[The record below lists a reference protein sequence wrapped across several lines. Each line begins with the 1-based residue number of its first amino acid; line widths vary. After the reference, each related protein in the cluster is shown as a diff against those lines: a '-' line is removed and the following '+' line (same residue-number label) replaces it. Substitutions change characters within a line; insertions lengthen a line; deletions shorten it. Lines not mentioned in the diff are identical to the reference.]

1 MPFSHIFASAL
12 TQALL
17 DSLWQDALLGLL
29 AALLLGGIRHR
40 SAALKHAVGMV
51 FLLAMAVLPLLTLV
65 SLMSAGSV
73 SASTGLTSF
82 APQGGSLFE
91 MMSPGAHL
99 IAAPAWLPWL
109 WFSGVAVML
118 MRLIGGGLM
127 VRQLNRQSF
136 TPLAPAWQARVDALR
151 HAMGIHREVAVRLLQ
166 GLGLPCSAGAW
177 RAVIWLPISMLTQLA
192 PDQIEALLAHELA
205 HVRRLD
211 WIWNGAQRVIEALL
225 FYHPAVWWLSRR
237 IRQERENACDDL
249 AVAACGDAIV
259 LAEALANLEKLRT
272 PAHVFTLSADGGS
285 LMQRVTRLISP
296 HTPARLGWNV
306 PVAMLAVLFS
316 GALVAAQTAPAVNHV
331 LAGTTPTVVSSKST
345 IENSFGTNGLFLGG
359 WRAYNESVSPQGG
372 VTESYTV
379 NGHPARIDAGARQ
392 WIASRQ
398 AAASAVLAPPA
409 TPAPPAI
416 PTPPLAPSL
425 ANPTTHHWWQIAS
438 NSFDISAPF
447 AGGQRAYKKSTS
459 MGGQLRER
467 YTVNGRA
474 APIDASV
481 RKWIEDEQIKAAK
494 VAQIPPIPAMPAMP
508 AMPPMPAMP
517 AMPPGPEAAAFWY
530 AMRSTNLSSRSLSA

>member
-1 MPFSHIFASAL
+1 MARRP
-12 TQALL
+12 
-17 DSLWQDALLGLL
+17 LGLL
-29 AALLLGGIRHR
+29 AALLLGVIRHR

-73 SASTGLTSF
+73 SASTGLISF

-91 MMSPGAHL
+91 MMAPGAHL

-109 WFSGVAVML
+109 WFSGVVVML

-127 VRQLNRQSF
+127 VRRLNHQSF
-136 TPLAPAWQARVDALR
+136 TPLAPAWQARLDALR
-151 HAMGIHREVAVRLLQ
+151 HAMGIRREVAVRLLQ
-166 GLGLPCSAGAW
+166 GVGLPCSAGAW
-177 RAVIWLPISMLTQLA
+177 RAVIWMPISMLTQLA

-211 WIWNGAQRVIEALL
+211 WVWNGAQRVIEALL
-225 FYHPAVWWLSRR
+225 FYHPPVWWLSRR

-306 PVAMLAVLFS
+306 PVAMFAVLFS
-316 GALVAAQTAPAVNHV
+316 GALVAAQTAPAVNQA
-331 LAGTTPTVVSSKST
+331 LAGTTPTAVSSEPT
-345 IENSFGTNGLFLGG
+345 VENSFGINGLFLGG
-359 WRAYNESVSPQGG
+359 WRAYSESVSPQGV

-379 NGHPARIDAGARQ
+379 NGHPARIDAGARK
-392 WIASRQ
+392 WIASRH
-398 AAASAVLAPPA
+398 AAASDVL
-409 TPAPPAI
+409 TPPAI
-416 PTPPLAPSL
+416 PSPPAMPTPPPIPSL
-425 ANPTTHHWWQIAS
+425 SHQTTHHWWQIAS
-438 NSFDISAPF
+438 NSFEISAPF
-447 AGGQRAYKKSTS
+447 AGGQRVYKTSTS
-459 MGGQLRER
+459 ISGQRRES
-467 YTVNGRA
+467 YTVNGRP

-481 RKWIEDEQIKAAK
+481 RQWIEDEQGKAANL
-494 VAQIPPIPAMPAMP
+494 AQMPAMP
-508 AMPPMPAMP
+508 AMPPMPAMSP
-517 AMPPGPEAAAFWY
+517 MPPMPPKPATPPTPNTG
-530 AMRSTNLSSRSLSA
+530 S